1 MLAIYGGYFGGAV
14 GILMLALWSVGLGLD
29 TAAGNPMRVT
39 QLAAVWSVAA
49 VLFLLAADVLR
60 DPFPVAAVLVGAVAG
75 GLAGAR
81 VVRHLPARLLRGIV
95 LGTAVSMTVLYF
107 VRA

>member
-1 MLAIYGGYFGGAV
+1 
-14 GILMLALWSVGLGLD
+14 MLALWSVGLGLD
-29 TAAGNPMRVT
+29 TAVGNPMRVT

-60 DPFPVAAVLVGAVAG
+60 DPMPVAAVLVGAVAG

-81 VVRHLPARLLRGIV
+81 RRPTTSGRPAPRHRPGHRGQHD
-95 LGTAVSMTVLYF
+95 GAVHPP
-107 VRA
+107 RADRCAA